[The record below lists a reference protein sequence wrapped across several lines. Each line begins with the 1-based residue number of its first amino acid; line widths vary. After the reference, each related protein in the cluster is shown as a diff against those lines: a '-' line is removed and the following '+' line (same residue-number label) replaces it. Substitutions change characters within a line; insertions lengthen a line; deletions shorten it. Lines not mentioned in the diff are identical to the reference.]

1 MLCSLFNELFRHEI
15 FLIHYKIPGNTLSD
29 IVNMISVHTAH
40 AQCKDL
46 HTLHAKMHVRVS
58 ARATVCTLTDAPRMT
73 NTCEAPVPSYRNPSL
88 SSDSASNFSR
98 SAILVTC
105 LLPEYRKWSL
115 VFTHPWRGRVFFPDF
130 IKFLFIFPVHCRTCF
145 LTGRWW
151 KMRTACTCNK

>member
-1 MLCSLFNELFRHEI
+1 MLTVKNWDNCLFYPINQSLLFSLFNELLRHKI
-15 FLIHYKIPGNTLSD
+15 FLIHYKIIQITLSD

-98 SAILVTC
+98 SAILVCFPNTGSDPWC
-105 LLPEYRKWSL
+105 LLIREGGVS
-115 VFTHPWRGRVFFPDF
+115 FFP
-130 IKFLFIFPVHCRTCF
+130 IS
-145 LTGRWW
+145 
-151 KMRTACTCNK
+151 